1 MCTCLIVLMRLHNL
15 ESLGGE
21 NTLSIQKG
29 NWWGGGGG
37 GGGCCE
43 CQSGYYSREL
53 IKKIKFQRKSTLA
66 CADFLKFALK

>member
-29 NWWGGGGG
+29 NWWGGGGAVSVSQAIIVG
-37 GGGCCE
+37 
-43 CQSGYYSREL
+43 S
-53 IKKIKFQRKSTLA
+53 
-66 CADFLKFALK
+66 

>member
-1 MCTCLIVLMRLHNL
+1 MCLHNL

-37 GGGCCE
+37 GGGAVSVS
-43 CQSGYYSREL
+43 QAIIVGS
-53 IKKIKFQRKSTLA
+53 
-66 CADFLKFALK
+66 